1 MLKKIIKFILII
13 LVMSLIFNFSS
24 DNSTTSTKKSDGL
37 ISKVGEIIIGRNLT
51 KEEKNNY
58 INKYVILVRKSAH
71 FIIYLFLGILLI
83 SFIKEFKI
91 NNSLQLALLTS
102 LFYACTDEIH
112 QYFVPGRSCE
122 VRDVLID
129 TLGAFTGIILYKII
143 YKSRRSLHEQK
154 ETTC

>member
-51 KEEKNNY
+51 KEEKN
-58 INKYVILVRKSAH
+58 H

-129 TLGAFTGIILYKII
+129 TLGAFTGIILYKYI
-143 YKSRRSLHEQK
+143 YKLRRSLHEQK